1 MLQTSKGSSGFY
13 GQEKSKQKK
22 KQPTASLSYDCTVCW
37 GEQRARAAGGS
48 LCRCSLMSQ
57 EEMSWKSFSYATKP
71 CAGLKTLCILSSG
84 TDPGGGR
91 AAVSRLLGHSSGDQG
106 SKVFL
111 SLKTRF
117 EPGSILSRMSLLH
130 MHREEYSSWKHS
142 AALTNAHL
150 QMFFFFFC
158 QKNSHAIF
166 SPGSATSFIFLC
178 FHPQTSYPFS
188 VLSIVIQSMPWM
200 TSVLL
205 YACTVSITTGFNLL
219 APRGINI
226 MQVIRSKFNLL
237 TTTFTHTNMH
247 HALQLSDLNRI

>member
-1 MLQTSKGSSGFY
+1 MLQISKGSSGFY

-117 EPGSILSRMSLLH
+117 EPGSTLSRMSLLH

-150 QMFFFFFC
+150 QMIFFFFPKKFTRHFFPWLC
-158 QKNSHAIF
+158 HFLYF
-166 SPGSATSFIFLC
+166 SL
-178 FHPQTSYPFS
+178 
-188 VLSIVIQSMPWM
+188 LSSP
-200 TSVLL
+200 
-205 YACTVSITTGFNLL
+205 NLL
-219 APRGINI
+219 PLFCL
-226 MQVIRSKFNLL
+226 VYCDSV
-237 TTTFTHTNMH
+237 
-247 HALQLSDLNRI
+247 HALNDFCLAICLYSVYHNGFQSVST

>member
-91 AAVSRLLGHSSGDQG
+91 DAVSRLLGHSSGDQG

-150 QMFFFFFC
+150 QMFFFFFAKKIHTPFFPLALPLPLFFSAFIPKPPTPFLSC
-158 QKNSHAIF
+158 LLWF
-166 SPGSATSFIFLC
+166 SPCPEWFLSC
-178 FHPQTSYPFS
+178 YMLVQC
-188 VLSIVIQSMPWM
+188 LSQR
-200 TSVLL
+200 
-205 YACTVSITTGFNLL
+205 VSIC
-219 APRGINI
+219 
-226 MQVIRSKFNLL
+226 
-237 TTTFTHTNMH
+237 
-247 HALQLSDLNRI
+247 